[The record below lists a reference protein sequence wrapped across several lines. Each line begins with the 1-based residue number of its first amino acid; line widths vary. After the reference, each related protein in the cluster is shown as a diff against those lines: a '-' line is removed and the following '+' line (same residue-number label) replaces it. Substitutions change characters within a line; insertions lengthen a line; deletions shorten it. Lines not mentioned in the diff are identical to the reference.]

1 MRILVTGGA
10 GFIGSHLCQ
19 RLLQLG
25 HSIAVIDNFSDF
37 YPRELKLRN
46 LREVLGY
53 GSVGFHEVDIC
64 DSGRLDAIFDGFR
77 PEAVIHLAAEAG
89 LRRSLQLP
97 LQYERANVYGTLSCL
112 ESCRN
117 FSVNRFIFASSSSVY
132 GATSN
137 VPFRE
142 DDEALYPLSPYAAS
156 KLAAEKMC
164 YVYAHLYGLRTF
176 CLRLFTVYGPRQRP
190 DLAIRK
196 FIEHIES
203 GTPIT
208 MFGDGSSGR
217 DYTYVADIV
226 NGVVKTL
233 ECDAQFEIINLG
245 NSSPVTLNQMIGT
258 LENTLGK
265 KAIVQRKPWNASESP
280 VTCAS
285 IKKAARLLG
294 YRPETSFA
302 EGIAHT
308 IEWFRNQADKPLT
321 PAGEQEEIAPGI
333 FQRS

>member
-10 GFIGSHLCQ
+10 GFIGSHLCR

-25 HSIAVIDNFSDF
+25 HDVAVIDNFSDF
-37 YPRELKLRN
+37 YARELKLRN
-46 LREVLGY
+46 LQEVLEQ
-53 GSVGFHEVDIC
+53 GSVAFHETDIC
-64 DSGRLDAIFDGFR
+64 DSASLDAVFDRFR

-97 LQYERANVYGTLSCL
+97 LLYERTNVYGTLSCL

-117 FSVNRFIFASSSSVY
+117 FGVNRFLFASSSSVY

-164 YVYAHLYGLRTF
+164 YVYARLYGLQTF

-226 NGVVKTL
+226 NGIVKTL
-233 ECDAQFEIINLG
+233 ECEGQFEIINLG
-245 NSSPVTLNQMIGT
+245 NSSPVTLNEMIGT
-258 LENTLGK
+258 LEKALGK
-265 KAIVQRKPWNASESP
+265 KAIVQQKPWNASESP

-285 IKKAARLLG
+285 IEKAARLLG

-308 IEWFRNQADKPLT
+308 IEWFRNQGGKPLK
-321 PAGEQEEIAPGI
+321 PN
-333 FQRS
+333 